1 MLWLE
6 SDDGRGIA
14 GTLAG
19 IAGVANRRGQSERAA
34 RLLGAA
40 WGVAESLGVRY
51 LAHHVHAERVL
62 DATRSQLDDH
72 LFDPA
77 WAEGQALS
85 IEQAVGEARQ
95 LLVAPT
101 SVSVPD
107 WRSRLS
113 ARELDV
119 LRLLVAG
126 HHDREI
132 AAALR
137 VSPRT
142 IQTHV
147 ASLFAKFGVN
157 SRVEVTAIAVR
168 RGLV

>member
-1 MLWLE
+1 
-6 SDDGRGIA
+6 
-14 GTLAG
+14 
-19 IAGVANRRGQSERAA
+19 
-34 RLLGAA
+34 
-40 WGVAESLGVRY
+40 

-62 DATRSQLDDH
+62 VATRSHLDVQV
-72 LFDPA
+72 FGTA
-77 WAEGQALS
+77 WREGQTLS
-85 IEQAVGEARQ
+85 IEQAVAEARR
-95 LLVAPT
+95 LLAAPT
-101 SVSVPD
+101 SVSAPD
-107 WRSRLS
+107 RSSPPRLS
-113 ARELDV
+113 PRELDV

-132 AAALR
+132 ATALR